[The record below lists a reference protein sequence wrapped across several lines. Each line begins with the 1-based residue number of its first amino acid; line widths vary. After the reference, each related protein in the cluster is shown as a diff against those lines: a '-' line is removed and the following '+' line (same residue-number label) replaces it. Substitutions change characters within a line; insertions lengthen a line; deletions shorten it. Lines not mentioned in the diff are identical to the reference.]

1 MAVPVQITIRGVPEA
16 NAYQHA
22 IRRHADR
29 LARYYD
35 RIIACHVVVR
45 SLTGGGHTP
54 GYNVRVRLEVPRD
67 EIVITHESNQRLNV
81 AIHDSFEAVRRGL
94 VHYADLRKRP
104 RISRLTRRRVAGG

>member
-16 NAYQHA
+16 NAHQHA

-29 LARYYD
+29 LARYYE

-45 SLTGGGHTP
+45 PLAGRGHSR

-67 EIVITHESNQRLNV
+67 GIVVTHESNQRLEV
-81 AIHDSFEAVRRGL
+81 AIHDAFEATRRGL
-94 VHYADLRKRP
+94 LHYVDLRKRP
-104 RISRLTRRRVAGG
+104 RGSPLTRRRVEGA